1 MPREFFRS
9 VDGRQQVGMGPSL
22 GPVLIVLF
30 FFMMLVCQPIIAL
43 GEEWPGW
50 RGPRG
55 DGSSTETVVPLTW
68 NGETDENVAWKVPIE
83 GKGHSSPVVWGNRV
97 FLTTCLEQD
106 QRRMLLCLD
115 RESGKTLWQREVLRA
130 DLEILHRL
138 NSHASGTPVTDGE
151 RIYVCFF
158 EASGDKAKDPV
169 ETQRDRSLGSILVAA
184 YDFDGNE
191 LWRKRAG
198 PFASLHGFSSNPI
211 LYRDLVI
218 VNGDHDGDAYIVA
231 LNRKTGETVWKIDR
245 ENKKRSYATPIIR
258 TIDGREQMI
267 LSGSM
272 CVASYDPNTGKR
284 HWIIDGPTDQFVAS
298 AVYGSGL
305 IFITAGFPERHM
317 LAIRAD
323 GHGNVTDSH
332 IVWRTR
338 NACAYV
344 PSPAA
349 VGKYFV
355 VVTDRGV
362 GSCFEAT
369 SGKRLWKERLGRES
383 FSASPVVITGLVHF
397 LDEAG
402 TTHVIRPGETLDQVA
417 ENRLGE
423 RCYASP
429 AVSDG
434 QIFIRSE
441 KHLWCIGK

>member
-1 MPREFFRS
+1 MRNDDARSGRTFSRGTHWFRR
-9 VDGRQQVGMGPSL
+9 GLAVGFALMLILCQCSSL
-22 GPVLIVLF
+22 LAEP
-30 FFMMLVCQPIIAL
+30 
-43 GEEWPGW
+43 WPGW

-55 DGSSTETVVPLTW
+55 DGSSNETDIPLTW
-68 NGETDENVAWKVPIE
+68 NGETGENIVWKIPIP
-83 GKGHSSPVVWGNRV
+83 GKGHSSPVVWGDRV
-97 FLTTCLEQD
+97 FVTTCLEED

-115 RESGKTLWQREVLRA
+115 RQTGKLLWQQEVLRA

-138 NSHASGTPVTDGE
+138 NSHASGTPVTDGQ
-151 RIYVCFF
+151 RVYVCFF
-158 EASGDKAKDPV
+158 EASGDTDKDPV
-169 ETQRDRSLGSILVAA
+169 ETNRDRSPGSIVVAA
-184 YDFDGNE
+184 YDFEGKE
-191 LWRKRAG
+191 LWKVRPG

-211 LYRDLVI
+211 LYRNLVI
-218 VNGDHDGDAYIVA
+218 INGDHDGEAYLVA
-231 LNRKTGETVWKIDR
+231 LDNKTGDIVWKIDR
-245 ENKKRSYATPIIR
+245 ENKKRSYTTPIIR

-267 LSGSM
+267 LAGSM
-272 CVASYDPNTGKR
+272 CVASYDPNNGQR

-317 LAIRAD
+317 LAIRPD
-323 GHGNVTDSH
+323 GHGNVTDTH
-332 IVWRTR
+332 IAWRTR

-349 VGKYFV
+349 VDKYFV

-369 SGKRLWKERLGRES
+369 TGQRLWKERLGNES
-383 FSASPVVITGLVHF
+383 FSASPVVIAGLVYF

-402 TTHVIRPGETLDQVA
+402 TTHVIRPGPSLDQVA

-423 RCYASP
+423 ACYASP

-434 QIFIRSE
+434 QIFIRGE